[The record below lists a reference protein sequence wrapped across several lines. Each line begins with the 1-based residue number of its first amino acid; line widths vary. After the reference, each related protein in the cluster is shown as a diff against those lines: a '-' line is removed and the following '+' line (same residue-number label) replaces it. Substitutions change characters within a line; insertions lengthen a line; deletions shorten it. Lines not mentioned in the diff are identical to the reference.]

1 MTSTVKAS
9 TVKTGTV
16 TTGTVQTG
24 DAKADAS
31 APGTPRDLAE
41 RLWTAVIGR
50 DEPGA
55 MALATAAAD
64 AGADGETLLLD
75 VVAAVQ
81 RRVGLEWAANRIG
94 VAEEHAA
101 TAIIDR
107 VVAVLAHHPAPP
119 PSPTRGNVTVA
130 CVDGEWHSLPARL
143 LAETLTGRGWR
154 VDFLG
159 AHTPTPHLIAHVH
172 QSNPTAALLSA
183 SLPTHLP
190 TAHQAVTAVQSLGI
204 PVMVGGAAFGADG
217 RYARLLGADAW
228 APDARRAADRLAR
241 GITARH
247 AERRHEI
254 DDLPHLADQEYTFVK
269 SNRTALVRQ
278 CLVALDERGPGMR
291 AYSAARRERTAEDL
305 AHIVDFLTTA
315 LYVDEVDLFTSFVD
329 WTRDILTARHVPATA
344 LRLGLDILAE
354 QLRDFPR
361 ALGFI
366 RVATDTLPTA
376 PTPTDPGT
384 A

>member
-1 MTSTVKAS
+1 M
-9 TVKTGTV
+9 
-16 TTGTVQTG
+16 
-24 DAKADAS
+24 
-31 APGTPRDLAE
+31 
-41 RLWTAVIGR
+41 WTAVIGR

-81 RRVGLEWAANRIG
+81 RRVGLEWAADRIG
-94 VAEEHAA
+94 VVEEHAA

-107 VVAVLAHHPAPP
+107 VIAVLAHHHPVPH
-119 PSPTRGNVTVA
+119 PSRTRGNVTVA

-143 LAETLTGRGWR
+143 LAETLTRRGWR

-159 AHTPTPHLIAHVH
+159 AHTPTPHLIAHLH

-190 TAHQAVTAVQSLGI
+190 TAHQAITAVQSLGI

-241 GITARH
+241 GITGRH

-291 AYSAARRERTAEDL
+291 AYSAAQRERTAEDL
-305 AHIVDFLTTA
+305 AHIVDFLATA
-315 LYVDEVDLFTSFVD
+315 LYVDEADLFTSFVD
-329 WTRDILTARHVPATA
+329 WTRDILTARRVPAA
-344 LRLGLDILAE
+344 GLRLGLDILAE
-354 QLRDFPR
+354 QLHDFPR

-366 RVATDTLPTA
+366 RAATDTLPAA
-376 PTPTDPGT
+376 PAHSGPE
-384 A
+384 AV